1 MTVSLK
7 HWKCPNIFLVGAPMF
22 CGHGGCNDPSE
33 QPGPS
38 PHQCL
43 PGRPQS
49 PLEYLHICH
58 IHVCVFIGGWVLLPM
73 VGQRGPQHGAWQQ
86 QGRCWQACRPPNTR
100 LGVACTWGG
109 VWGLTYPLHRLNAS
123 NRCPLRALV
132 RQRRGL

>member
-1 MTVSLK
+1 
-7 HWKCPNIFLVGAPMF
+7 MF

-73 VGQRGPQHGAWQQ
+73 VGQRGPTWCVAAAGQVLAGMQTPQHQAGSGMHLGWCVGAHL
-86 QGRCWQACRPPNTR
+86 PPTS
-100 LGVACTWGG
+100 T
-109 VWGLTYPLHRLNAS
+109 
-123 NRCPLRALV
+123 
-132 RQRRGL
+132 